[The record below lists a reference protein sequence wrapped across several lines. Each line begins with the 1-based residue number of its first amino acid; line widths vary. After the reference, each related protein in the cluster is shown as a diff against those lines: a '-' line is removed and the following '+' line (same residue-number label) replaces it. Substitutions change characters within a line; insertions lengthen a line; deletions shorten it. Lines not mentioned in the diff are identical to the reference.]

1 MATSLK
7 VYASSQRA
15 SVADFGADATGKKD
29 ATEAVRK
36 AIASL
41 DTTNAR
47 LVFPSGKYLFD
58 QPSGGPAILFNGF
71 DGIEVYANNAEL
83 HFSAASGGFAFT
95 GCHNV
100 ALHDMKLD
108 WSESAGVPG
117 KGAGVT
123 FEDCP
128 GVLCED
134 ISMHGAPGV
143 GFAADNCRDLRFEGV
158 ALTAVKQGRG
168 AISNAEHAIVIGNC
182 HGDVKLHECRFEG
195 MSGDGINIYQS
206 YWRIR
211 ERLDE
216 RSVVIEG
223 NWKPSMLAPGSFVQF
238 SSPTTLQLM
247 GEIAI
252 QSVSTNGQGAT
263 LTFTETLSPA
273 ILSGMLVCSVVD
285 GPKVAIDHCRVS
297 NNLGRGAVLHARSE
311 VTNSHFEGCGRAA
324 ILLAADSRRL
334 EGPVVQNVNI
344 RTNTFEGCNQGMGG
358 DGRGVITI
366 DSEQDREALETPS
379 FTVNSGIK
387 VQGNIFKDSVA
398 PAIYAAGVDGIV
410 IGSNTLGRSKSG
422 DPRGHAAAAIVLRN
436 VADADISGNIANVP
450 QTVVMLQC
458 ADSVVIDGNR
468 MLTAEKS

>member
-1 MATSLK
+1 
-7 VYASSQRA
+7 
-15 SVADFGADATGKKD
+15 
-29 ATEAVRK
+29 
-36 AIASL
+36 
-41 DTTNAR
+41 
-47 LVFPSGKYLFD
+47 
-58 QPSGGPAILFNGF
+58 
-71 DGIEVYANNAEL
+71 
-83 HFSAASGGFAFT
+83 
-95 GCHNV
+95 
-100 ALHDMKLD
+100 
-108 WSESAGVPG
+108 
-117 KGAGVT
+117 
-123 FEDCP
+123 
-128 GVLCED
+128 
-134 ISMHGAPGV
+134 
-143 GFAADNCRDLRFEGV
+143 
-158 ALTAVKQGRG
+158 
-168 AISNAEHAIVIGNC
+168 
-182 HGDVKLHECRFEG
+182 
-195 MSGDGINIYQS
+195 
-206 YWRIR
+206 
-211 ERLDE
+211 
-216 RSVVIEG
+216 
-223 NWKPSMLAPGSFVQF
+223 
-238 SSPTTLQLM
+238 M

-273 ILSGMLVCSVVD
+273 IRSGMLVCSVVD

-450 QTVVMLQC
+450 QTVVMMQC